1 MDANDLADTKTR
13 ERTEGA
19 ATAVQAMYGDIC
31 FVNRVD
37 PDPMC
42 YTSYFGDN
50 CTRRPPLPCLRE
62 DVLVDND
69 TAATKTCLPPL
80 EMRTTSAA
88 GGLLP
93 TG

>member
-1 MDANDLADTKTR
+1 MEANGQAETKTR
-13 ERTEGA
+13 ERTEG
-19 ATAVQAMYGDIC
+19 AVQAMYGDIC

-42 YTSYFGDN
+42 SISFGED
-50 CTRRPPLPCLRE
+50 CTGRPALPCLRE
-62 DVLVDND
+62 DALVDND
-69 TAATKTCLPPL
+69 TAAPKSCLPPL
-80 EMRTTSAA
+80 KMRTTTAA